1 MTHRISNMFK
11 IAKDIFGSK
20 VYKNASWLI
29 MGSMANK
36 IVAFIVGVWTARH
49 LGPSNFGIINYA
61 LAYTAFFFSL
71 CTLGINSVIIK
82 EFIDV
87 PDEEGET
94 LGTTI
99 VLQVLSSVMSVFM
112 ITGIVFLVDFGETDT
127 LVVSIL
133 CSIGLVFQMIDVF
146 RYWFQARLMSKY
158 YAVAALVAYIVSSLY
173 KVVLIING
181 AKVYWFALATSVD
194 YICVAVIL
202 YWSYRKN
209 KGPALSFSSV
219 KAKKLL
225 KGGCHYILAGLMVSI
240 YVASDRLMLKEMV
253 NESEVGYYS
262 TAVSICNFWVF
273 VLAAIIDSFYPIIME
288 YKKSDER
295 KYIKKN
301 CQLYS
306 IIFYLSISVSLLISL
321 FADWGISFLYGYEFL
336 PAILPLRIA
345 TWYVAFSFLG
355 VARNAWMVSEYN
367 QKYLTPMCLLSALLN
382 IILNLFFIPRYQ
394 ASGAAMASLL
404 TQISTI
410 FLFPLFFK
418 AMRPNVKMML
428 SSITLG
434 KYKCC

>member
-1 MTHRISNMFK
+1 MFK

-194 YICVAVIL
+194 YI
-202 YWSYRKN
+202 
-209 KGPALSFSSV
+209 
-219 KAKKLL
+219 
-225 KGGCHYILAGLMVSI
+225 
-240 YVASDRLMLKEMV
+240 
-253 NESEVGYYS
+253 
-262 TAVSICNFWVF
+262 
-273 VLAAIIDSFYPIIME
+273 FY
-288 YKKSDER
+288 D
-295 KYIKKN
+295 
-301 CQLYS
+301 
-306 IIFYLSISVSLLISL
+306 
-321 FADWGISFLYGYEFL
+321 
-336 PAILPLRIA
+336 
-345 TWYVAFSFLG
+345 
-355 VARNAWMVSEYN
+355 
-367 QKYLTPMCLLSALLN
+367 
-382 IILNLFFIPRYQ
+382 
-394 ASGAAMASLL
+394 
-404 TQISTI
+404 
-410 FLFPLFFK
+410 
-418 AMRPNVKMML
+418 
-428 SSITLG
+428 
-434 KYKCC
+434 